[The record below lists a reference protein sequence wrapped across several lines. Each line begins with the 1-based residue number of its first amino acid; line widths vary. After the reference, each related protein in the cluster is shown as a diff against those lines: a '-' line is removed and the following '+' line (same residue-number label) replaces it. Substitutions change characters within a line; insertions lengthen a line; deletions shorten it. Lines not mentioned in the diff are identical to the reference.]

1 MTDNTQ
7 ALFSVQLSPNE
18 VETKLLPEVK
28 HLLNTFSASKVR
40 VFVLSGSQLIA
51 VSEEYSDAQQKI
63 NEGLRIM
70 KYPARGR
77 PAEGRRNE
85 LNKWNDF
92 IEFID
97 SIHTR
102 ESLPNTLAVWSLNQS
117 EAARQFGVSRQTIS
131 KWLEN
136 GIPTKRLESVANLAA
151 ATDVLIHYLKR
162 DRIPAVVRRPI
173 PEQANK
179 SLLDLLGEGKTKEI
193 LEICRN
199 MFNFQAVSS

>member
-70 KYPARGR
+70 KYPARDR